1 MVEIVEMPS
10 MNVDDPSP
18 CPQCP
23 KTFANVRLLQQ
34 HQQMFHSDKSFV
46 CEICGKAFRFRSNLA
61 EHRSV
66 HTALKPYVC
75 KYCGKS
81 SRLKGNLTKHILKH
95 HKKEQNEQIGKDD
108 IIIKKGKKS
117 VKDPAAV
124 DFLEKS
130 MIVMAQ
136 NTTNESTTLT
146 LLPQDE
152 NNEQERSILISLGL
166 DYNHS
171 LDLRDSP
178 DASASPENG
187 TYNTMKPEYIEDQS
201 YGSPLPNNTVG
212 GETSLAALIASVGS
226 PPHLN
231 NSKTQCS
238 ECGKHFRKS
247 SSLHVHMTLN
257 HGFPPPESIGS
268 SEEKT
273 SECEATTDEN
283 CLRTELRAMRSL
295 VSDLKAQIVDM
306 RQAQAAPNT
315 EQMLSGMDT
324 RIGRLEKQLEVA
336 LNSIYTLVQL
346 TTGMNNNVTRFRED
360 AVDQLKGIRAHLD
373 SVSV

>member
-1 MVEIVEMPS
+1 MVEIAEMPS
-10 MNVDDPSP
+10 IIVDEPSN

-34 HQQMFHSDKSFV
+34 HQQMFHSDKSFI

-108 IIIKKGKKS
+108 IIIKK
-117 VKDPAAV
+117 DPAAV

-136 NTTNESTTLT
+136 NNSSDGTTPCAIPKEEPN
-146 LLPQDE
+146 D
-152 NNEQERSILISLGL
+152 QERSILISLGL
-166 DYNHS
+166 DYSHS

-178 DASASPENG
+178 EASASPENG
-187 TYNTMKPEYIEDQS
+187 TYSSVKPEYIEDQS
-201 YGSPLPNNTVG
+201 YGSPLPANTVG
-212 GETSLAALIASVGS
+212 GETSLAALIASVGT
-226 PPHLN
+226 PPHTTN
-231 NSKTQCS
+231 NKTQCS

-257 HGFPPPESIGS
+257 HGFPPPESTGS

-273 SECEATTDEN
+273 SECEATADES

-295 VSDLKAQIVDM
+295 VCDLKAQIADM
-306 RQAQAAPNT
+306 RQSQTAPRT
-315 EQMLSGMDT
+315 EQVP
-324 RIGRLEKQLEVA
+324 IKFLEKNEA
-336 LNSIYTLVQL
+336 MAYTFA
-346 TTGMNNNVTRFRED
+346 MK
-360 AVDQLKGIRAHLD
+360 AVSSH
-373 SVSV
+373 

>member
-1 MVEIVEMPS
+1 MVEIAEMPS
-10 MNVDDPSP
+10 IIVDEPSA

-34 HQQMFHSDKSFV
+34 HQQMFHSDKSFI

-108 IIIKKGKKS
+108 IIIKKVNKMKS
-117 VKDPAAV
+117 TACKIEIYVFDG
-124 DFLEKS
+124 
-130 MIVMAQ
+130 
-136 NTTNESTTLT
+136 TLT
-146 LLPQDE
+146 VSCGFCAIRDGTRLGML
-152 NNEQERSILISLGL
+152 RSILISLGL
-166 DYNHS
+166 DYSHS

-178 DASASPENG
+178 EASASPENG
-187 TYNTMKPEYIEDQS
+187 EIT
-201 YGSPLPNNTVG
+201 
-212 GETSLAALIASVGS
+212 
-226 PPHLN
+226 PPFIMRR
-231 NSKTQCS
+231 
-238 ECGKHFRKS
+238 FRKGIYCLATDIVVEYVTEYG

-257 HGFPPPESIGS
+257 HGFPPPESTGS

-273 SECEATTDEN
+273 SECEATADDG
-283 CLRTELRAMRSL
+283 CLRTELRALRSC
-295 VSDLKAQIVDM
+295 VCDLKSQISDM
-306 RQAQAAPNT
+306 RHTQTTPKT

-360 AVDQLKGIRAHLD
+360 AVDQLKSIRSHLD
-373 SVSV
+373 SVMYFTFIQRHSYRRAKIPRQ

>member
-1 MVEIVEMPS
+1 MVEIAEMPS
-10 MNVDDPSP
+10 MAVDEPSP

-34 HQQMFHSDKSFV
+34 HQQMFHSDKSFI

-81 SRLKGNLTKHILKH
+81 SRLKVCLFRAWIFIYFYVPPKLPGNLTKHILKH

-136 NTTNESTTLT
+136 NTKNESTSPCLVAKEESN
-146 LLPQDE
+146 D
-152 NNEQERSILISLGL
+152 QERSILISLGL
-166 DYNHS
+166 DYSHS

-178 DASASPENG
+178 EASASPENG
-187 TYNTMKPEYIEDQS
+187 
-201 YGSPLPNNTVG
+201 
-212 GETSLAALIASVGS
+212 
-226 PPHLN
+226 
-231 NSKTQCS
+231 
-238 ECGKHFRKS
+238 

-257 HGFPPPESIGS
+257 HGFPPPESLGS

-273 SECEATTDEN
+273 SECEATDEN

-295 VSDLKAQIVDM
+295 VSDLKTQIADL
-306 RQAQAAPNT
+306 RQTQTTPST

>member
-146 LLPQDE
+146 LLPKDE

-247 SSLHVHMTLN
+247 
-257 HGFPPPESIGS
+257 G
-268 SEEKT
+268 
-273 SECEATTDEN
+273 
-283 CLRTELRAMRSL
+283 
-295 VSDLKAQIVDM
+295 
-306 RQAQAAPNT
+306 
-315 EQMLSGMDT
+315 
-324 RIGRLEKQLEVA
+324 
-336 LNSIYTLVQL
+336 
-346 TTGMNNNVTRFRED
+346 
-360 AVDQLKGIRAHLD
+360 
-373 SVSV
+373 

>member
-1 MVEIVEMPS
+1 MVEIAEMPS
-10 MNVDDPSP
+10 IIVDEPSN

-34 HQQMFHSDKSFV
+34 HQQMFHSDKSFI

-136 NTTNESTTLT
+136 NTTAEGTTPC
-146 LLPQDE
+146 LLPKEETND
-152 NNEQERSILISLGL
+152 QERSILISLGL
-166 DYNHS
+166 DYSHS

-178 DASASPENG
+178 EASASPENG
-187 TYNTMKPEYIEDQS
+187 TYSSVKPEYIEDQP
-201 YGSPLPNNTVG
+201 YGSPLPANTVG
-212 GETSLAALIASVGS
+212 GETSLAALIASVGT
-226 PPHLN
+226 PPHATN
-231 NSKTQCS
+231 NKTQCS

-257 HGFPPPESIGS
+257 HGFPPPESTGS

-273 SECEATTDEN
+273 SECEATADEG

-295 VSDLKAQIVDM
+295 VCDLKAQIADM
-306 RQAQAAPNT
+306 RQTQSSTRT

-360 AVDQLKGIRAHLD
+360 AVDQLKSIRAHLD

>member
-1 MVEIVEMPS
+1 MVEIAEMPS
-10 MNVDDPSP
+10 MAVDEPSP

-34 HQQMFHSDKSFV
+34 HQQMFHSDKSFI

-136 NTTNESTTLT
+136 NTNNESTSPCLV
-146 LLPQDE
+146 PKEEPND
-152 NNEQERSILISLGL
+152 QERSILISLGL
-166 DYNHS
+166 DYSHS

-178 DASASPENG
+178 EASASPENG
-187 TYNTMKPEYIEDQS
+187 TYCSIKPEYNEDQS

-212 GETSLAALIASVGS
+212 GETSLAALIASVGT
-226 PPHLN
+226 PPHLS

-273 SECEATTDEN
+273 SECEATDEN

-295 VSDLKAQIVDM
+295 VSDLKTQIADL
-306 RQAQAAPNT
+306 RQTQAAPST